1 MSEPA
6 PVQAEPVCPR
16 HPDRVSY
23 VRCQRCGRPTC
34 PECQRPAA
42 VGIQCIDCVREGQ
55 KSMRVPRTQFGARVS
70 QDGRPVVTLTIIA
83 ICVGVWLLQRVS
95 VQVTGE
101 LAFVPALGAS
111 EPWRFLTAAFA
122 HSPGQ
127 LLHILF
133 NMYALWIL
141 GQYLEPM
148 LGRVRFAALYLVS
161 ALGGSVSFLLLASP
175 LTAAGLP
182 NNSWVTSVVGAS
194 GAVFG
199 LFGALIVLNRHL
211 GRSSRQLYILLVINA
226 VIGFRAGHRL
236 AGSCGRFRH
245 GCGSGCGDHRNRC
258 TEPAPVPAASPGR
271 GAGAAG
277 CRGHRKVRSCRP
289 VRAAV
294 CRGPER
300 LGPSP
305 LLGPRSNYTL
315 VIYPH
320 WGQHLWISR
329 YVCVA
334 SAVCAAIRLSSSAA
348 SPSRPAPVSDS
359 VTCRRSMRPLS
370 ASGWSS

>member
-6 PVQAEPVCPR
+6 PVEAEPVCPR

-23 VRCQRCGRPTC
+23 VRCQRCARPTC

-42 VGIQCIDCVREGQ
+42 VGVQCIDCVREGQ
-55 KSMRVPRTQFGARVS
+55 KSMRMPRTQFGARVS

-83 ICVGVWLLQRVS
+83 ICVAVWLLQKS
-95 VQVTGE
+95 SGQVTAQ

-122 HSPGQ
+122 HSPGN

-161 ALGGSVSFLLLASP
+161 ALGGSVSFLLLAWP

-182 NNSWVTSVVGAS
+182 NPSWVTAVVGAS

-211 GRSSRQLYILLVINA
+211 GRSSRQLYVLLVINA
-226 VIGFRAGHRL
+226 VIGF
-236 AGSCGRFRH
+236 
-245 GCGSGCGDHRNRC
+245 
-258 TEPAPVPAASPGR
+258 VPGIAWQAHVG
-271 GAGAAG
+271 GFVTGAA
-277 CRGHRKVRSCRP
+277 V
-289 VRAAV
+289 AAV
-294 CRGPER
+294 ITATAAQSRRRYQLPA
-300 LGPSP
+300 LVVVLV
-305 LLGPRSNYTL
+305 LL
-315 VIYPH
+315 
-320 WGQHLWISR
+320 
-329 YVCVA
+329 A
-334 SAVCAAIRLSSSAA
+334 AAVTVKYATVDQSQLLS
-348 SPSRPAPVSDS
+348 V
-359 VTCRRSMRPLS
+359 LS
-370 ASGWSS
+370 HNA